1 MTGLHYQVK
10 QKANFGMVVLS
21 QLKPNSREVAKRP
34 IEQGELIKSKCGRGY
49 VTNESKLKNI
59 QK

>member
-10 QKANFGMVVLS
+10 QKASFGMVVLS
-21 QLKPNSREVAKRP
+21 QLKPNSREVAQRM

-49 VTNESKLKNI
+49 VINEK
-59 QK
+59 